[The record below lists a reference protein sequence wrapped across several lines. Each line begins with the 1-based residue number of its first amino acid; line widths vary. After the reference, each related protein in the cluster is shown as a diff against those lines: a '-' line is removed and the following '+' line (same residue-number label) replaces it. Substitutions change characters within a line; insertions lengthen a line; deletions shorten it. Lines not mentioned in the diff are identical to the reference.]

1 MFMSPNAPRSPRPGS
16 PDLEGEAG
24 IRAVHL
30 RGFEAEA
37 WPRFRYGKIM
47 APSNGFEPLT
57 FRLTGGRSTRL
68 SYDGMCGFP
77 GAVKVTI

>member
-1 MFMSPNAPRSPRPGS
+1 LFVFPNGLARPCGS
-16 PDLEGEAG
+16 CGEM
-24 IRAVHL
+24 
-30 RGFEAEA
+30 
-37 WPRFRYGKIM
+37 M

-68 SYDGMCGFP
+68 SYDGMCGFA